1 MFKFTPVFSFSQWHS
16 IHFSHTDFAKDCIQ
30 IFPEDIAQSASSS
43 CSYHF
48 NDVFKWKYFH
58 ISVLLMFIFT
68 KGSCGHKND
77 STSML
82 VSVIFFLKY
91 AWFKLIILVYMI
103 PILTLPPMKWG
114 GKVSDPVLA
123 DLSQTC
129 LSPAQVHLTIR
140 GTGRTSEFPLTA
152 GGLLSQVIS
161 QQPSVSSNIRFSS
174 WGNYNW
180 DHEKMMS
187 FCWPW
192 PLVK

>member
-1 MFKFTPVFSFSQWHS
+1 MEVLSYICPLNVYFYQGQLWTQEWFYFHVSFS
-16 IHFSHTDFAKDCIQ
+16 DF
-30 IFPEDIAQSASSS
+30 
-43 CSYHF
+43 
-48 NDVFKWKYFH
+48 
-58 ISVLLMFIFT
+58 
-68 KGSCGHKND
+68 
-77 STSML
+77 
-82 VSVIFFLKY
+82 FFLKY

-140 GTGRTSEFPLTA
+140 GMGRTSEFPLTA

-174 WGNYNW
+174 RGNYNW